1 MIWVSVAMGGALGA
15 CLRYALFLS
24 IGTVG
29 GFPLATFVANAGGSL
44 ALGLL
49 AALFRLGESGPMSWD
64 SPLRL
69 FLLVGVLGALTT
81 FSTFA
86 LEAVDALRAGRV
98 GLALLYVSVTL
109 VITLVGCWI
118 GYLVGQGLGR
128 RALFQSSPKIDSK
141 FVQAIK
147 ESRNIDITFFV
158 V

>member
-29 GFPLATFVANAGGSL
+29 GFPLATFAANAGGSL
-44 ALGLL
+44 VLGLL

-98 GLALLYVSVTL
+98 GLALLYVSATL
-109 VITLVGCWI
+109 VTTVVGCWI
-118 GYLVGQGLGR
+118 GYLLGQGLGS
-128 RALFQSSPKIDSK
+128 ALG
-141 FVQAIK
+141 
-147 ESRNIDITFFV
+147 R
-158 V
+158 